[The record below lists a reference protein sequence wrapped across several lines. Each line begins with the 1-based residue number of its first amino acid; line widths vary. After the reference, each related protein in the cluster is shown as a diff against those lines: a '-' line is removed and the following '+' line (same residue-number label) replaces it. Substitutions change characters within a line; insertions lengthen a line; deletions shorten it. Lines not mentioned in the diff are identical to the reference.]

1 MKKTEIIL
9 YATISLIGLYL
20 GCVWATQN
28 GGFIIFVAAVL
39 IGLVYLL
46 YHKN

>member
-1 MKKTEIIL
+1 MKKTEVVLYVII
-9 YATISLIGLYL
+9 TLIGLYL
-20 GCVWATQN
+20 GCVWAEQN

-39 IGLVYLL
+39 NGLVYLH